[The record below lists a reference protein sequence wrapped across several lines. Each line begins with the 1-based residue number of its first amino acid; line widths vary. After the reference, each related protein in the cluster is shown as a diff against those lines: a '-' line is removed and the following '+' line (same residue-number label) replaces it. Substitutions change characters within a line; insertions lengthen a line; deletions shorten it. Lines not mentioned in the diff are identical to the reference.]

1 MSPRSPFRP
10 LTALAGVLA
19 LALAQSAGA
28 LQITGL
34 TVFKN
39 AGNSGDLFDDVG
51 SEASQVTSTVA
62 IQSSSATAFSTRYA
76 ATVDSDAG
84 TTGAVTN
91 IVTLNVDYTITFT
104 VSDAAGHAWEIDV
117 DTRRRGARTAES
129 DGIGQSAFSL
139 TAVVGSLTGS
149 GTISAGSL
157 ALAAIARSQQ
167 SNDSNIPFNQ
177 TSTATISGVGNGTV
191 TLRFTFSATAESLVQ
206 GNGSNAQGD
215 EAAIRMG
222 IDSTLS
228 SFTAGDY
235 PGVGARVMANDGH
248 LVDATITDLGLIPE
262 PSTGLLLAAGLA
274 GVAIHRRCQLRTR
287 SA

>member
-1 MSPRSPFRP
+1 MSPRKFTRP

-19 LALAQSAGA
+19 LALAQAAGA
-28 LQITGL
+28 IQITGL

-39 AGNSGDLFDDVG
+39 AGNSADLFDDVG
-51 SEASQVTSTVA
+51 SVAGQRTSTIA
-62 IQSSSATAFSTRYA
+62 IQSSSATTFTTRYA
-76 ATVDSDAG
+76 ATVDSDSG
-84 TTGAVTN
+84 TAGAVTN

-104 VSDAAGHAWEIDV
+104 VSDAVDRLWEIDV

-139 TAVVGSLTGS
+139 TAVVGSLSGS
-149 GTISAGSL
+149 GAITAGSL
-157 ALAAIARSQQ
+157 ALAAIARTQQ
-167 SNDSNIPFNQ
+167 SNDANIAFNQ
-177 TSTATISGVGNGTV
+177 TNSATISGAGNGTV

-206 GNGSNAQGD
+206 GNGNNAQGD

-235 PGVGARVMANDGH
+235 PGVGSRTIGNDGH
-248 LVDATITDLGLIPE
+248 FVVATITDLGQVPE
-262 PSTGLLLAAGLA
+262 PSTGLLLGAGLA
-274 GVAIHRRCQLRTR
+274 GYAIHRRSQLRR
-287 SA
+287 